1 MKSFTYS
8 LVLSLYIFA
17 TLNIQANAF
26 EKKNGVE
33 TINKQ
38 NDMNNNVGSDIT
50 SSVSLR
56 SKVDMILTRQRN
68 LLSKID
74 DAEPKVTDSLCPEEC
89 KKNKYK
95 CKTKGTALALS
106 ITLGIYGCDRF
117 YLGYVY
123 LGALKIVT
131 GILGCCLPL
140 CHFYIF
146 GFDAPNNQ
154 DKAKKRKKIRPTQR
168 FCRCLNKRSK
178 IPCFKIGNPFYCLTF
193 TWFLTWYIYDIYY
206 IYNEGLV
213 DQFNS
218 NPKCYIKQLFIEK

>member
-74 DAEPKVTDSLCPEEC
+74 DAEPKADDDPCQIDC

-95 CKTKGTALALS
+95 CKTPIISLS
-106 ITLGIYGCDRF
+106 II
-117 YLGYVY
+117 
-123 LGALKIVT
+123 
-131 GILGCCLPL
+131 
-140 CHFYIF
+140 
-146 GFDAPNNQ
+146 N
-154 DKAKKRKKIRPTQR
+154 
-168 FCRCLNKRSK
+168 
-178 IPCFKIGNPFYCLTF
+178 
-193 TWFLTWYIYDIYY
+193 
-206 IYNEGLV
+206 
-213 DQFNS
+213 
-218 NPKCYIKQLFIEK
+218 